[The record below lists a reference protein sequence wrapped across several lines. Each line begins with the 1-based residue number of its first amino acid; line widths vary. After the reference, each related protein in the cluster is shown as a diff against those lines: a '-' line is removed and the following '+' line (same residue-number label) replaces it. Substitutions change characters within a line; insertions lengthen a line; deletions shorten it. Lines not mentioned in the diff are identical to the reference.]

1 MRPSRFTLSALL
13 AAAALSLPVVSARA
27 DDKSD
32 IHALYGKIL
41 AAMKA
46 KDTKAIMALGTPDFV
61 SIDHGTKM
69 NAQQTAQMMD
79 MQFKMMKS
87 MDSMKMNVEKL
98 DIKGKNAAATTN
110 YAFKVKMTGQD
121 GKLHTISDSGITK
134 DTLVK
139 TGKGWLFKTQET
151 ISQHSMMDGKP
162 MPMPAPPMPASKK
175 K

>member
-13 AAAALSLPVVSARA
+13 AAAALSLSVVAARA

-46 KDTKAIMALGTPDFV
+46 KDTKAIMALGTPDFYSV
-61 SIDHGTKM
+61 DHGMRMDAK
-69 NAQQTAQMMD
+69 QTAQMMD

-87 MDSMKMNVEKL
+87 MDSMKMNVDKL
-98 DIKGKNAAATTN
+98 DIKGKNAVAMTS
-110 YAFKVKMTGQD
+110 YSFSGKMTGQD
-121 GKLHTISDSGITK
+121 GKLHTMSDSGVTK

-139 TGKGWLFKTQET
+139 SAKGWLFKSTET
-151 ISQHSMMDGKP
+151 ISSHPMMDGKP
-162 MPMPAPPMPASKK
+162 MPMGAPPAPAPKK